1 MILSVS
7 RRTDIPNYYSEW
19 FINRMKDGFLYVRN
33 PMNIH
38 QVSKIMLSP
47 DIIDCIVFW
56 TKNPKPMLDK
66 LDALKEYK
74 YYFQFTL
81 TGYGRD
87 VEKGLPHKKKEVIP
101 IFKEL
106 SKKIGSEKVIW
117 RYDPIFFNE
126 NYTKEYHINA
136 FSQIAEELEG
146 YTHRCVI
153 SFVDFYAKNR
163 KGMEELKLQE
173 TKERQLVS
181 FSGKLQEV
189 ALAKGI
195 EVFSCAEK
203 IDLSECGIKHGSCI
217 DKNIIEEITGC
228 KIEVSKDKNQREEC
242 GCVESVDVGSYNTC
256 LNGCK
261 YCYANFSE
269 KAVRNNVKKCDV
281 NSPLLCG
288 NIEDIDKITERKM
301 KSLKIQQISLFD
313 L

>member
-1 MILSVS
+1 MLLSVS

-19 FINRMKDGFLYVRN
+19 FINRMKEGFLYVRN

-47 DIIDCIVFW
+47 DIVDCIVFW

-101 IFKEL
+101 VFKEL

-228 KIEVSKDKNQREEC
+228 KIEASKDKNQREEC

-269 KAVRNNVKKCDV
+269 KAVCSNVKKCDV